1 MKPVIFGLS
10 GTTINADERAFFQA
24 ADPAGFILFKRNI
37 ENHTQVR
44 ALTADL
50 RALSGREALPI
61 LIDQE
66 GGRVARL
73 QPPLWPEF
81 PSGAQFSALY
91 ATAPMTAIEA
101 ARANGEALGHVL
113 ADLGI
118 TVNCAPV
125 LDLRCPDTHD
135 SIGDRSLGEDPS
147 RVAAL
152 GQALLAGMRRSGV
165 VGVIKHMPGQGKA
178 AVDSHHDLPRVFD
191 KAEAL
196 EADLMPF
203 ILLNAAL
210 IGMMG
215 HVVFEAWDTERPAST
230 SSFVIEEIVRQR
242 IKFDGLLLSD
252 DIEMKAL
259 LGSSSDR
266 ALACLRAGCDI
277 ALHCSGDMAA
287 MIDIAQHVP
296 DISEAARVRL
306 DAAMSQARPKFDA
319 AHLADAI
326 YRRDQ
331 LFAAAA

>member
-10 GTTINADERAFFQA
+10 GPIISADERAFFQA
-24 ADPAGFILFKRNI
+24 VDPAGFILFQRNI
-37 ENHTQVR
+37 VDHTQVR

-73 QPPLWPEF
+73 QPPHWPVF

-113 ADLGI
+113 ADLGV

-135 SIGDRSLGEDPS
+135 SIGDRCLGEDS
-147 RVAAL
+147 NRIGAL
-152 GQALLAGMRRSGV
+152 GQALLAGMQRGGV
-165 VGVIKHMPGQGKA
+165 VGVIKHMPGQGRA
-178 AVDSHHDLPRVFD
+178 AVDSHHDLPRVSD
-191 KAEAL
+191 KAVAL
-196 EADLMPF
+196 EADLKPF
-203 ILLNAAL
+203 ILLNKAL
-210 IGMMG
+210 IGMTG
-215 HVVFEAWDTERPAST
+215 HVVFEAWDKERPAST
-230 SSFVIEEIVRQR
+230 SPFVIEHIVRQR

-277 ALHCSGDMAA
+277 ALHCSGDLAA
-287 MIDIAQHVP
+287 MIDIAKHVP
-296 DISEAARVRL
+296 DISEAALMRL
-306 DAAMSQARPKFDA
+306 DAAMLTARPKFDA
-319 AHLADAI
+319 THLVDALC
-326 YRRDQ
+326 RRDQ

>member
-1 MKPVIFGLS
+1 MTPVIFGLS
-10 GTTINADERAFFQA
+10 GTTISADERAFFQET
-24 ADPAGFILFKRNI
+24 DPAGYILFKRNI
-37 ENHTQVR
+37 VDHAQVR

-81 PSGAQFSALY
+81 PSGAQFGALY
-91 ATAPMTAIEA
+91 AAAPMTAIAA

-125 LDLRCPDTHD
+125 LDLHFPETHD
-135 SIGDRSLGEDPS
+135 SIGDRSFGDDPS

-152 GQALLAGMRRSGV
+152 GQALLAGMQRGGV
-165 VGVIKHMPGQGKA
+165 VGVIKHMPGQGRA
-178 AVDSHHDLPRVFD
+178 TVDSHHDLPRVFD
-191 KAEAL
+191 KTQAL
-196 EADLMPF
+196 EADIMPF
-203 ILLNAAL
+203 KLLNKAL
-210 IGMMG
+210 IGMAG
-215 HVVFEAWDTERPAST
+215 HVVFEAWDTERPASA
-230 SSFVIEEIVRQR
+230 SPFVIQDIIRQR
-242 IKFDGLLLSD
+242 IKFEGLLLSD

-259 LGSSSDR
+259 SGRSSDR

-277 ALHCSGDMAA
+277 VLHCSGDLAA

-296 DISEAARVRL
+296 DISDAARARL
-306 DAAMSQARPKFDA
+306 DAAMSTARPKFDA
-319 AHLADAI
+319 ARLADAI